1 MSSCDNTVLTGQEG
15 LIQFKPLG
23 TTNCVDD
30 YCPFMGTRIYLP
42 CAADYDVD
50 DCIEVERVK
59 IPAGEGI
66 SDDGGTTVIE
76 DGDTYYV
83 VNDGKG
89 VAGDVDACGNDME
102 GVPYIEVSAT
112 QGGTAISWD
121 TSMAGEALESGVLT
135 GTNVAVTSQGDGYNG
150 GSAGTVSGVEV
161 INGSGSGAVVEL
173 TVGALGAV
181 TGFTVITGGK
191 GYQAGDTINFEA
203 ENGAGTDASFT
214 LTADHL
220 ISVRGNSNEGS
231 YTFRLCDFQTV
242 CGVRSFSIDL
252 SRDELDVTTL
262 PCSVSEACGKE
273 LASFRKTQA
282 GFATAT
288 GTLEVYFTCDN
299 ESIQNKI
306 LQGSL
311 QRTQGGATVRLYVC
325 TKTDAQGEID
335 VDSSL
340 FIEADIQLLGMSFAV
355 DPDSTRPQRRLT
367 SALRQLCLPSV
378 FPDHWYGIAYALAY
392 AGAFLSH
399 YDSYVIGVINGW
411 SYTLHRQA
419 EKSCPS

>member
-30 YCPFMGTRIYLP
+30 YCPFVDTRIYLP
-42 CAADYDVD
+42 CAADYDIG

-59 IPAGEGI
+59 IPAGTGV
-66 SDDGGTTVIE
+66 SPDGGSTVIA
-76 DGDTYYV
+76 DGDQFYIV
-83 VNDGKG
+83 DDGKG
-89 VAGDVDACGNDME
+89 AAGDVDNCGNDME
-102 GVPYIEVSAT
+102 GVPYIEVSTVEDGTAITWDTSKAGEAVVTGALSTTGSLNVSNNGSGYT
-112 QGGTAISWD
+112 QGVYPNVRLTTQTGTGSGGTATVTVNAS
-121 TSMAGEALESGVLT
+121 GEVDSVDVKPE
-135 GTNVAVTSQGDGYNG
+135 NGDKL
-150 GSAGTVSGVEV
+150 
-161 INGSGSGAVVEL
+161 GSGYAA
-173 TVGALGAV
+173 TNTLGVNAADMGGV
-181 TGFTVITGGK
+181 TPVTAAVITLAPDDV
-191 GYQAGDTINFEA
+191 QN
-203 ENGAGTDASFT
+203 
-214 LTADHL
+214 
-220 ISVRGNSNEGS
+220 VRANSSEGS

-325 TKTDAQGEID
+325 TKTDAQGDID

-340 FIEADIQLLGMSFAV
+340 FIEADIQLLGMSFSV
-355 DPDSTRPQRRLT
+355 DPDNPTT
-367 SALRQLCLPSV
+367 ATINFGVTHVNSA
-378 FPDHWYGIAYALAY
+378 FG
-392 AGAFLSH
+392 LS
-399 YDSYVIGVINGW
+399 
-411 SYTLHRQA
+411 
-419 EKSCPS
+419 

>member
-59 IPAGEGI
+59 IPVGEGI
-66 SDDGGTTVIE
+66 SDDGGTTVVE

-112 QGGTAISWD
+112 QGGTAVSWD
-121 TSMAGEALESGVLT
+121 TSMAGEALSDGVLT
-135 GTNVAVTSQGDGYNG
+135 GSLAVTTAGTGYNG
-150 GSAGTVSGVEV
+150 SASGTLTGVELV
-161 INGSGSGAVVEL
+161 NQSSSGSGAVATIAIGSSGE
-173 TVGALGAV
+173 V
-181 TGFTVITGGK
+181 TSVTITSGGS
-191 GYQAGDTINFEA
+191 GYADGDTLRLEA
-203 ENGAGTDASFT
+203 ENGMGTDA
-214 LTADHL
+214 L
-220 ISVRGNSNEGS
+220 ITVNAANVASVRGNSNEGS
-231 YTFRLCDFQTV
+231 YIFRLCDFQTV
-242 CGVRSFSIDL
+242 CGVRSFSLDL

-282 GFATAT
+282 GFASAT

-311 QRTQGGATVRLYVC
+311 QRVQGGASVRLYVC
-325 TKTDAQGEID
+325 TKTNSQGEID

-340 FIEADIQLLGMSFAV
+340 FIEADIQLLGMSFSV
-355 DPDSTRPQRRLT
+355 DPDSPTTATINFGVTSVT
-367 SALRQLCLPSV
+367 SAFGL
-378 FPDHWYGIAYALAY
+378 
-392 AGAFLSH
+392 
-399 YDSYVIGVINGW
+399 
-411 SYTLHRQA
+411 T
-419 EKSCPS
+419 

>member
-30 YCPFMGTRIYLP
+30 YCPFAGDRIYLP
-42 CAADYDVD
+42 CSADYDVD

-59 IPAGEGI
+59 IPSGEGV
-66 SDDGGTTVIE
+66 SYDGGTTVIA
-76 DGDTYYV
+76 DGDTFYV

-89 VAGDVDACGNDME
+89 VAGDVDNCGNDME
-102 GVPYIEVSAT
+102 GVPYIQVSLVE
-112 QGGTAISWD
+112 GGSPIIWD
-121 TSMAGEALESGVLT
+121 TSMAGEPLTQGVLSGDLT
-135 GTNVAVTSQGDGYNG
+135 ITEAGTGYNG
-150 GSAGTVSGVEV
+150 AQTGTLTNVDLINQTYVGRAGDSARATVEIGVGGVITKVTITSGGKNYTAGDVVYLALDNGGGTVATLMVPVAGV
-161 INGSGSGAVVEL
+161 
-173 TVGALGAV
+173 
-181 TGFTVITGGK
+181 
-191 GYQAGDTINFEA
+191 
-203 ENGAGTDASFT
+203 TD
-214 LTADHL
+214 
-220 ISVRGNSNEGS
+220 VRGNSNEGS

-299 ESIQNKI
+299 ESVQNKI

-340 FIEADIQLLGMSFAV
+340 FIEADIQLLGMSFSV
-355 DPDSTRPQRRLT
+355 DPDNPTT
-367 SALRQLCLPSV
+367 ATVNFGVTHVNSA
-378 FPDHWYGIAYALAY
+378 FG
-392 AGAFLSH
+392 LS
-399 YDSYVIGVINGW
+399 
-411 SYTLHRQA
+411 
-419 EKSCPS
+419 

>member
-30 YCPFMGTRIYLP
+30 YCPFMGDRIYLP
-42 CAADYDVD
+42 CSADYDVD

-59 IPAGEGI
+59 IPSGEGV
-66 SDDGGTTVIE
+66 SYDGGNTVIA
-76 DGDTYYV
+76 DGDTFYI

-89 VAGDVDACGNDME
+89 IAGDTDACGNDME
-102 GVPYIEVSAT
+102 GVPYIQVSLVE
-112 QGGTAISWD
+112 GGSPIIWD
-121 TSMAGEALESGVLT
+121 TSMAGEPLTQGVLSGDLT
-135 GTNVAVTSQGDGYNG
+135 ITEAGTGYNG
-150 GSAGTVSGVEV
+150 GQTGTLTNVDLINQTYVGRAGDSARATVEVGVGGAITKVTVTSGGQNYSAGDVVYLAIDNGGGTVATLMVPVAGV
-161 INGSGSGAVVEL
+161 S
-173 TVGALGAV
+173 
-181 TGFTVITGGK
+181 
-191 GYQAGDTINFEA
+191 D
-203 ENGAGTDASFT
+203 
-214 LTADHL
+214 
-220 ISVRGNSNEGS
+220 VRGNSNEGS

-299 ESIQNKI
+299 ESVQNKI

-355 DPDSTRPQRRLT
+355 DPDSPTTATINFGVT
-367 SALRQLCLPSV
+367 SVVS
-378 FPDHWYGIAYALAY
+378 
-392 AGAFLSH
+392 AFGLS
-399 YDSYVIGVINGW
+399 
-411 SYTLHRQA
+411 
-419 EKSCPS
+419 

>member
-30 YCPFMGTRIYLP
+30 YCPFMGDRIYLP
-42 CAADYDVD
+42 CSADYDIG

-59 IPAGEGI
+59 IPVGEGV
-66 SDDGGTTVIE
+66 SYDGGVNVIA
-76 DGDTYYV
+76 DGDSFYIV
-83 VNDGKG
+83 DDGKG

-102 GVPYIEVSAT
+102 GVPYIKVSLVED
-112 QGGTAISWD
+112 GTAIIWD
-121 TSMAGEALESGVLT
+121 TSMAGDPMTEGVLSGELT
-135 GTNVAVTSQGDGYNG
+135 ITEAGTGYNG
-150 GSAGTVSGVEV
+150 GQTGTLTGVDLINQQYVGRAGDNARATVEIGVGGAITKVTITSGGANYKAGDVVYLALDNGGGTVATLMVPVAGV
-161 INGSGSGAVVEL
+161 
-173 TVGALGAV
+173 
-181 TGFTVITGGK
+181 
-191 GYQAGDTINFEA
+191 
-203 ENGAGTDASFT
+203 TD
-214 LTADHL
+214 
-220 ISVRGNSNEGS
+220 VRGNSPEGS

-252 SRDELDVTTL
+252 TRDELDVTTL

-340 FIEADIQLLGMSFAV
+340 YIEADIQLLGMSFSV
-355 DPDSTRPQRRLT
+355 DPDNPTT
-367 SALRQLCLPSV
+367 ATINFGVTHVNSA
-378 FPDHWYGIAYALAY
+378 FG
-392 AGAFLSH
+392 LS
-399 YDSYVIGVINGW
+399 
-411 SYTLHRQA
+411 
-419 EKSCPS
+419 